1 MDSPLQADVRHAV
14 DYDKIMFFFV
24 SLRETGVDSLPIFS
38 PSILLSYKEVPRMRH
53 WLANML
59 LKLFGWRA
67 VGSLADQPKCVVIV
81 APHTSNWDFPVML
94 LLAFALR
101 LKVTWMGKHTLFRPP
116 FGGIMRRLG
125 GLPINRGTRH
135 NMVQQ
140 AISSFL
146 SHDQL
151 ALAIL
156 PEGTRQRT
164 PYWRSGFYHIA
175 LGAQVPIALGFA
187 DYRRKVGGIGRVIV
201 PSGDVDAD
209 MALIRDFY
217 SGITGKRSEQFG
229 EIRLK
234 SQAEATT
241 TERTPTALD

>member
-1 MDSPLQADVRHAV
+1 M
-14 DYDKIMFFFV
+14 I
-24 SLRETGVDSLPIFS
+24 
-38 PSILLSYKEVPRMRH
+38 H

-67 VGSLADQPKCVVIV
+67 EGSLADQPRCVVVV
-81 APHTSNWDFPVML
+81 APHTSNWDFVVML
-94 LLAFALR
+94 LLAAALR

-116 FGGIMRRLG
+116 FGWIMRRLG
-125 GLPINRGTRH
+125 GLPINRAARH

-140 AISSFL
+140 AVSSFHT
-146 SHDQL
+146 HDRL

-156 PEGTRQRT
+156 PEGTRKRT
-164 PYWRSGFYHIA
+164 PYWHSGFYHIA

-187 DYRRKVGGIGRVIV
+187 DYQRKVGGIGRVIM

-209 MALIRDFY
+209 MVLIRDFY
-217 SGITGKRSEQFG
+217 SGIIGKRPEQFG

-234 SQAEATT
+234 SQDQDAAIIEHTSTT
-241 TERTPTALD
+241 SD